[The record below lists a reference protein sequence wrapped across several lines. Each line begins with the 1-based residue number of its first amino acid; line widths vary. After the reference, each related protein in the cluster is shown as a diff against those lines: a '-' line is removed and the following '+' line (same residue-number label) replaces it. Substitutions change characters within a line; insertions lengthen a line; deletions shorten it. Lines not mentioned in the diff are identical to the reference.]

1 MQNFSKSA
9 LFVMVASA
17 SMLVGQIIHANT
29 TNSSNLQSS
38 GGKNAHNIVAL
49 TKQNNHGSGHTLAGQ
64 IASQISSQ
72 LDKTTRQAP
81 PAMSATQKQITTQ
94 KQQGQK
100 HSPAQQAFAQKRTIS
115 PSKRNDATA
124 QKPTIVMK
132 NTAASVP
139 ISGKKPAGTITKTA
153 LSATPSSK
161 KALAIARSNVTPVS
175 PTKGSIASN
184 VKLATESMAKPA
196 APTAPQPAPTVP
208 KPAMMATTASTEQM
222 AAKSNQVARV
232 ASYYKS
238 SITGEKPTVSDVQ
251 MKVHA
256 QPNAQSKVLTS
267 IGVTENFSVEQGDW
281 VRIKTKD
288 GQVGWALISD
298 VEKNIN
304 EAWNAEFQVII
315 NGPTSKYS
323 VTKVSPEERIKRQQ
337 KMREAQ
343 IARMQKLSKLWESD
357 FFSFND
363 EGVSDKQSDQIQQ
376 LQQQVVAL
384 SDKLQSLQ
392 NQDNSKKT
400 A

>member
-1 MQNFSKSA
+1 MECIMQNFSKSA

-38 GGKNAHNIVAL
+38 GTKNAHNIVAL

-64 IASQISSQ
+64 IASQITSQ

-94 KQQGQK
+94 KQQEQK
-100 HSPAQQAFAQKRTIS
+100 QSHAQQAFAQKRTIS

-132 NTAASVP
+132 NTAASVTV
-139 ISGKKPAGTITKTA
+139 SGKKPAGMITKTA

-161 KALAIARSNVTPVS
+161 KAPATARSNVTPVS
-175 PTKGSIASN
+175 PAKGSIASN
-184 VKLATESMAKPA
+184 VKLATESMTKPA
-196 APTAPQPAPTVP
+196 APTVP

-238 SITGEKPTVSDVQ
+238 SITGEKPTISDVQ

-288 GQVGWALISD
+288 GQIGWALISD

>member
-9 LFVMVASA
+9 LFVMVAGA

-38 GGKNAHNIVAL
+38 GAKNAHNIVAL

-72 LDKTTRQAP
+72 LDKTSRQVP
-81 PAMSATQKQITTQ
+81 PAMSATQKQSITQ
-94 KQQGQK
+94 KQQELK
-100 HSPAQQAFAQKRTIS
+100 HTDSQQAFAQKRTINS
-115 PSKRNDATA
+115 TKRKDATA
-124 QKPTIVMK
+124 MKSTIVMK
-132 NTAASVP
+132 NSALSTPV
-139 ISGKKPAGTITKTA
+139 SGKKSAELIKKTT
-153 LSATPSSK
+153 LSASPSRKTGPDTVKS
-161 KALAIARSNVTPVS
+161 SVTAVAPA
-175 PTKGSIASN
+175 KGSIASN
-184 VKLATESMAKPA
+184 VKRGSDSRTKP
-196 APTAPQPAPTVP
+196 TPTVP
-208 KPAMMATTASTEQM
+208 KAAMRSTTATTEQM
-222 AAKSNQVARV
+222 SANSNHVARV

-238 SITGEKPTVSDVQ
+238 SITGEKPTISDVQ

-256 QPNAQSKVLTS
+256 QPNSQSKVLTS

-363 EGVSDKQSDQIQQ
+363 EGTSDIQSDQIQQ

-384 SDKLQSLQ
+384 NDKLQSLQ
-392 NQDNSKKT
+392 NQNNSKKT